1 MRPVRIAFTALLLA
15 ALLASAAPTASGA
28 ALAGPWGGRIE
39 AADLRLIADQR
50 PLGAVLRSIAKRYP
64 GRALDARQ
72 IERDGRALYQIKWLG
87 DDGKVRDI
95 TADART
101 GQILQVR

>member
-1 MRPVRIAFTALLLA
+1 MRPPPPVCTALLFALA
-15 ALLASAAPTASGA
+15 LSPAAPVAH
-28 ALAGPWGGRIE
+28 
-39 AADLRLIADQR
+39 AADKAGWQHPGVWRIADQQ
-50 PLGAVLRSIAKRYP
+50 PLGAVLQAIGQRYP
-64 GRALDARQ
+64 GRALDARR

-101 GQILQVR
+101 GEILSVR

>member
-1 MRPVRIAFTALLLA
+1 MRPVRIALAAMLLA
-15 ALLASAAPTASGA
+15 ALFASAAPTPSGA
-28 ALAGPWGGRIE
+28 APARPSVGRLD
-39 AADLRLIADQR
+39 ATGLRLIADQV

-101 GQILQVR
+101 GEILRIH